1 MANYFHIPVLTKE
14 ILNYLN
20 LKKGGVYIDCT
31 LGGGG
36 HSEAILENIYPHG
49 LLIGID
55 QDIEAIK
62 TAKEELKSFL
72 DKVKLVKDNFKNLEG
87 ILSDLKIETVSGII
101 FDLGVSFHQLKKKER
116 GFSFKE
122 DSHLDMRMDLTQ
134 EFNADILINTYSEK
148 DLAEIFE
155 KYGEERFSKRIAR
168 LIIIERKKKAIT
180 TTRQLSDLV
189 IRSLPKTKK
198 RRTWR
203 IHPATRVFQ
212 AIRIEVNQELKALE
226 KGLNQAI
233 RVLEDKGRIC
243 VISYHSLEDRI
254 VKHLFKEV
262 EREGKDQGD
271 YGLKII
277 TKKPL
282 RPSLKEV
289 RDNPKARSAKLRVAE
304 KIIKVRGR

>member
-1 MANYFHIPVLTKE
+1 MANPFHIPVLTKE

-36 HSEAILENIYPHG
+36 HSKAILEKIYPHG

-55 QDIEAIK
+55 QDIEAIE
-62 TAKEELKSFL
+62 TAKEELKSYI
-72 DKVKLVKDNFKNLEG
+72 DKVKLVKGNFKNLEE
-87 ILSDLKIETVSGII
+87 ILSDLKTETVSGII
-101 FDLGVSFHQLKKKER
+101 FDLGVSFHQLKAKER

-134 EFNADILINTYSEK
+134 EFNADILINSYSEK

-168 LIIIERKKKAIT
+168 LIAIERKKKTIT
-180 TTRQLSDLV
+180 TTKQLADLV
-189 IRSLPKTKK
+189 IRSLPRTKK
-198 RRTWR
+198 RHTWR

-254 VKHLFKEV
+254 VKHLFKEA
-262 EREGKDQGD
+262 EREGKEQKN
-271 YGLKII
+271 YGLKIV
-277 TKKPL
+277 TKKPIK
-282 RPSLKEV
+282 PSLEEV
-289 RDNPKARSAKLRVAE
+289 RDNPKARSAKLRAAE
-304 KIIKVRGR
+304 KIMLTTI

>member
-1 MANYFHIPVLTKE
+1 MANSFHIPVLTKE

-36 HSEAILENIYPHG
+36 HSKAILEKIYPHG

-55 QDIEAIK
+55 QDIEAIE
-62 TAKEELKSFL
+62 TAKEELKSYI
-72 DKVKLVKDNFKNLEG
+72 DKVKLVKGNFKNLEE
-87 ILSDLKIETVSGII
+87 ILSDLKTERVSGII
-101 FDLGVSFHQLKKKER
+101 FDLGVSFHQLKEKER

-122 DSHLDMRMDLTQ
+122 DSHLDMRMDLNQ
-134 EFNADILINTYSEK
+134 EFNADILINSYSEK

-168 LIIIERKKKAIT
+168 LIVIERKKKTFT
-180 TTRQLSDLV
+180 TTKQLADL
-189 IRSLPKTKK
+189 IIKTLPRTKK
-198 RRTWR
+198 RHTWR

-254 VKHLFKEV
+254 VKHLFKEAA
-262 EREGKDQGD
+262 REGKEQKN
-271 YGLKII
+271 YGLKIV
-277 TKKPL
+277 TKKPI
-282 RPSLKEV
+282 RPSLEEV

-304 KIIKVRGR
+304 KIMFTTI

>member
-1 MANYFHIPVLTKE
+1 MANSFHIPVLTKE

-36 HSEAILENIYPHG
+36 HSKAILEKIYPHG

-55 QDIEAIK
+55 QDIEAIE
-62 TAKEELKSFL
+62 TAKEELKSYI
-72 DKVKLVKDNFKNLEG
+72 DKVKLVKGNFKNLEE
-87 ILSDLKIETVSGII
+87 ILSDLKTETVWGII
-101 FDLGVSFHQLKKKER
+101 FDLGVSFHQLKEKER

-122 DSHLDMRMDLTQ
+122 DSHLDMRMDLNQ
-134 EFNADILINTYSEK
+134 EFNADILINSYSEK

-155 KYGEERFSKRIAR
+155 KYGEERFSKKIAR
-168 LIIIERKKKAIT
+168 LIAIERKKKTIT
-180 TTRQLSDLV
+180 TTKQLADLV
-189 IRSLPKTKK
+189 IRSLPRTKK
-198 RRTWR
+198 RHTWR

-254 VKHLFKEV
+254 VKHLFKEA
-262 EREGKDQGD
+262 EREGKEQKN
-271 YGLKII
+271 YGLKIV
-277 TKKPL
+277 TKKPI
-282 RPSLKEV
+282 RPSLEEV

-304 KIIKVRGR
+304 KIMFTTI

>member
-1 MANYFHIPVLTKE
+1 MANFFHIPVLTKE

-36 HSEAILENIYPHG
+36 HSKAILENIYPHG

-55 QDIEAIK
+55 QDTEAIE
-62 TAKEELKSFL
+62 TVNEELKSYI
-72 DKVKLVKDNFKNLEG
+72 DKVKLVKGNFKNLEG
-87 ILSDLKIETVSGII
+87 ILSNLNIESVSGII
-101 FDLGVSFHQLKKKER
+101 FDLGVSFHQLKEKKR

-134 EFNADILINTYSEK
+134 KFNADILINSYSEK

-155 KYGEERFSKRIAR
+155 KYGEERFSRRIAR
-168 LIIIERKKKAIT
+168 IIVTERKKKVIATTKQLVDLIIKTLPGAI
-180 TTRQLSDLV
+180 
-189 IRSLPKTKK
+189 K
-198 RRTWR
+198 RKTWR

-262 EREGKDQGD
+262 EREGKEQKND
-271 YGLKII
+271 GLKII
-277 TKKPL
+277 TKKPI
-282 RPSLKEV
+282 RPSLEEV

-304 KIIKVRGR
+304 KTISVF

>member
-1 MANYFHIPVLTKE
+1 MASFFHSPVLTKE
-14 ILNYLN
+14 ILKYLDF
-20 LKKGGVYIDCT
+20 KKGGVYIDCT

-36 HSEAILENIYPHG
+36 HSKAILENIYPHG

-55 QDIEAIK
+55 QDIEAIEI
-62 TAKEELKSFL
+62 AKEELKSCI
-72 DKVKLVKDNFKNLEG
+72 DKVKLVKGNFKNIAK
-87 ILSDLKIETVSGII
+87 ILSDLKIETVSGIV
-101 FDLGVSFHQLKKKER
+101 FDLGVSFHQLKEKER

-134 EFNADILINTYSEK
+134 KFNADTLINSYSEK

-168 LIIIERKKKAIT
+168 LIVAERKKKAIST
-180 TTRQLSDLV
+180 TKQLSDLI
-189 IRSLPKTKK
+189 IRSLPRTKK
-198 RRTWR
+198 RHTWR

-212 AIRIEVNQELKALE
+212 AIRIEVNQELEALRM
-226 KGLNQAI
+226 GLNQAI

-262 EREGKDQGD
+262 EREGKEQKN
-271 YGLKII
+271 YGLKIV
-277 TKKPL
+277 TKKPV
-282 RPSLKEV
+282 RPSSEEV
-289 RDNPKARSAKLRVAE
+289 RNNPKARSAKLRVAE
-304 KIIKVRGR
+304 KIISVF

>member
-1 MANYFHIPVLTKE
+1 MVNSFHTPVLTKE
-14 ILNYLN
+14 ILNYLDF
-20 LKKGGVYIDCT
+20 KKGGVYIDCT

-36 HSEAILENIYPHG
+36 HSKAILENIYPHG

-55 QDIEAIK
+55 QDTEAIE
-62 TAKEELKSFL
+62 TAKEELKSYI
-72 DKVKLVKDNFKNLEG
+72 DKVKLVKGNFKNIEG

-101 FDLGVSFHQLKKKER
+101 FDLGVSFHQLKEKER

-134 EFNADILINTYSEK
+134 EFNADILINSYSEK

-155 KYGEERFSKRIAR
+155 KYGEERFSRKIAR
-168 LIIIERKKKAIT
+168 LIITERKKKAIT
-180 TTRQLSDLV
+180 TTKQLADLV
-189 IRSLPKTKK
+189 VRSLPRTKK
-198 RRTWR
+198 RHTWR

-226 KGLNQAI
+226 TGLNQAI

-254 VKHLFKEV
+254 VKHLFKEA
-262 EREGKDQGD
+262 EREGKEQKN

-277 TKKPL
+277 TKKPIG
-282 RPSLKEV
+282 PSSEEV

-304 KIIKVRGR
+304 KRIFTTI

>member
-1 MANYFHIPVLTKE
+1 MANSFHIPVLTKE

-36 HSEAILENIYPHG
+36 HSKAILEKIYPDG
-49 LLIGID
+49 LLIGMD
-55 QDIEAIK
+55 QDIEAIE
-62 TAKEELKSFL
+62 TAREELKSYI
-72 DKVKLVKDNFKNLEG
+72 DKVKLVKGNFKNLEE
-87 ILSDLKIETVSGII
+87 ILSDVKIETVSGII
-101 FDLGVSFHQLKKKER
+101 FDLGVSFHQLKEKER

-122 DSHLDMRMDLTQ
+122 DSHLDMRMDLNQ
-134 EFNADILINTYSEK
+134 EFNADILINSYSEK

-168 LIIIERKKKAIT
+168 LIVIERKKERINT
-180 TTRQLSDLV
+180 TKQLADLV
-189 IRSLPKTKK
+189 IRSLPRIKK
-198 RRTWR
+198 RHTWR

-212 AIRIEVNQELKALE
+212 AIRIEVNQELKVLE

-233 RVLEDKGRIC
+233 RVLENKGRVC

-254 VKHLFKEV
+254 VKHQFKEV
-262 EREGKDQGD
+262 EREGKDKGN

-277 TKKPL
+277 TKKPIS
-282 RPSLKEV
+282 PSLKEV
-289 RDNPKARSAKLRVAE
+289 EDNPKARSAKLRVAE
-304 KIIKVRGR
+304 KIIFVS

>member
-1 MANYFHIPVLTKE
+1 MASFFHSPVLTKE
-14 ILNYLN
+14 ILNYLDF
-20 LKKGGVYIDCT
+20 KKGGVYIDCT

-36 HSEAILENIYPHG
+36 HSKAILENIYPYG

-55 QDIEAIK
+55 QDIEAIEI
-62 TAKEELKSFL
+62 AKEELKIYI
-72 DKVKLVKDNFKNLEG
+72 DKVKLVKGNFKNLEG

-101 FDLGVSFHQLKKKER
+101 FDLGVSFHQLKEKER

-122 DSHLDMRMDLTQ
+122 DSRLDMRMDLTQ
-134 EFNADILINTYSEK
+134 KFNADILINSYSEK

-168 LIIIERKKKAIT
+168 LIVIERKKKAIT
-180 TTRQLSDLV
+180 TTKQLADLI
-189 IRSLPKTKK
+189 IRSLPRTKK
-198 RRTWR
+198 RHTWR

-212 AIRIEVNQELKALE
+212 AIRIEVNQELKSLK

-262 EREGKDQGD
+262 EREGKEQRD

-277 TKKPL
+277 TKKPI
-282 RPSLKEV
+282 RPSSEEV

-304 KIIKVRGR
+304 KIMSVS

>member
-1 MANYFHIPVLTKE
+1 MTNSFHIPVLTKE
-14 ILNYLN
+14 ILSYLD

-36 HSEAILENIYPHG
+36 HSKAILEKIYPQG

-55 QDIEAIK
+55 QDIEAIE
-62 TAKEELKSFL
+62 TAKEELKSYT
-72 DKVKLVKDNFKNLEG
+72 DNIKLVKGNFKNLEG
-87 ILSDLKIETVSGII
+87 ILTDLKIKTVSGII
-101 FDLGVSFHQLKKKER
+101 FDLGVSFHQLKEKER

-134 EFNADILINTYSEK
+134 EFNADTLINSYSEK

-155 KYGEERFSKRIAR
+155 KYGEERFSKRNAR
-168 LIIIERKKKAIT
+168 LIITERKKKAIT
-180 TTRQLSDLV
+180 TTKQLSDLV
-189 IRSLPKTKK
+189 IRSLPRTKK
-198 RRTWR
+198 RHTWR
-203 IHPATRVFQ
+203 IHPATRIFQ

-233 RVLEDKGRIC
+233 RVLENKGRMC

-262 EREGKDQGD
+262 ERAGKDQGD

-277 TKKPL
+277 TKKPI
-282 RPSLKEV
+282 RPSSEEI
-289 RDNPKARSAKLRVAE
+289 RENPKARSAKLRVAE
-304 KIIKVRGR
+304 KIIRVKGR

>member
-1 MANYFHIPVLTKE
+1 MANSFHIPVLTKE

-36 HSEAILENIYPHG
+36 HSKAILEKIYPHG
-49 LLIGID
+49 LLIGMD
-55 QDIEAIK
+55 QDIEAIE
-62 TAKEELKSFL
+62 TAREELKSYI
-72 DKVKLVKDNFKNLEG
+72 DKVKLVKGNFKNLEE
-87 ILSDLKIETVSGII
+87 ILSDVKIETVSGII
-101 FDLGVSFHQLKKKER
+101 FDLGVSFHQLKEKER

-122 DSHLDMRMDLTQ
+122 DSHLDMRMDLNQ
-134 EFNADILINTYSEK
+134 EFNADILINSYSEK

-155 KYGEERFSKRIAR
+155 KYGEEQFSRRIAR
-168 LIIIERKKKAIT
+168 LIAIERKKENINT
-180 TTRQLSDLV
+180 TKQLADLV
-189 IRSLPKTKK
+189 IKSLPRTKK
-198 RRTWR
+198 RHTWR

-233 RVLEDKGRIC
+233 RVLENKGRVC

-254 VKHLFKEV
+254 VKHQFKEV
-262 EREGKDQGD
+262 EREGKDKGN

-277 TKKPL
+277 TKKPIS
-282 RPSLKEV
+282 PSLKEV
-289 RDNPKARSAKLRVAE
+289 EDNPKARSAKLRVAE
-304 KIIKVRGR
+304 KIIFVS

>member
-1 MANYFHIPVLTKE
+1 MTNSFHIPVLTKE
-14 ILNYLN
+14 IISYLD

-36 HSEAILENIYPHG
+36 HSKAILEKIYPQG

-55 QDIEAIK
+55 QDIEAIE
-62 TAKEELKSFL
+62 TAKEELKSYI
-72 DKVKLVKDNFKNLEG
+72 DNIKLVKGNFKNLEG
-87 ILSDLKIETVSGII
+87 ILTDLKIKTVSGII
-101 FDLGVSFHQLKKKER
+101 FDLGVSFHQLKEKER

-122 DSHLDMRMDLTQ
+122 ESHLDMRMDLTQ
-134 EFNADILINTYSEK
+134 EFNADTLINSYSEK

-168 LIIIERKKKAIT
+168 LIITERKKKAIAT
-180 TTRQLSDLV
+180 TKQLSDLV
-189 IRSLPKTKK
+189 IRSLPRTKK
-198 RRTWR
+198 RHTWR

-233 RVLEDKGRIC
+233 RVLENKGRMC

-262 EREGKDQGD
+262 ERVGKDQGD

-277 TKKPL
+277 TKKPI
-282 RPSLKEV
+282 RPSSEEI
-289 RDNPKARSAKLRVAE
+289 RENPKARSAKLRVAE
-304 KIIKVRGR
+304 KIIRIKGR

>member
-1 MANYFHIPVLTKE
+1 MTNSFHIPVLTKE

-36 HSEAILENIYPHG
+36 HSKAILEKIYPHG

-55 QDIEAIK
+55 QDIDAIEAV
-62 TAKEELKSFL
+62 KEELKSYI
-72 DKVKLVKDNFKNLEG
+72 DKVKLVKGNFINLEE
-87 ILSDLKIETVSGII
+87 ILSNLKTETVSGII
-101 FDLGVSFHQLKKKER
+101 FDLGVSFHQLKEKER

-134 EFNADILINTYSEK
+134 EFNADILINNYSEE
-148 DLAEIFE
+148 DLAEVFE

-168 LIIIERKKKAIT
+168 LIVIERKKKTIT
-180 TTRQLSDLV
+180 TSKQLSDLV
-189 IRSLPKTKK
+189 IRSLPRTKK

-212 AIRIEVNQELKALE
+212 AIRIEVNQELKALK

-233 RVLEDKGRIC
+233 RLLEDKGRVC

-254 VKHLFKEV
+254 VKHQFKEV
-262 EREGKDQGD
+262 EREGKDKGN

-277 TKKPL
+277 TKKPIS
-282 RPSLKEV
+282 PSSGEV
-289 RDNPKARSAKLRVAE
+289 ERNPKARSAKLRVAE
-304 KIIKVRGR
+304 KIISVF

>member
-1 MANYFHIPVLTKE
+1 MANSFHIPVLTKE

-36 HSEAILENIYPHG
+36 HSKALLEKIYPYG

-55 QDIEAIK
+55 QDIEAIE
-62 TAKEELKSFL
+62 TAKEELKSYR
-72 DKVKLVKDNFKNLEG
+72 DKVKIIKGNFKNLEE
-87 ILSDLKIETVSGII
+87 ILSDIKIKTVSGII
-101 FDLGVSFHQLKKKER
+101 FDLGVSFHQLKEKDR

-122 DSHLDMRMDLTQ
+122 DSHLDMRMDLNQ
-134 EFNADILINTYSEK
+134 EFNADILINSYSEK

-168 LIIIERKKKAIT
+168 LIVIERKKERINT
-180 TTRQLSDLV
+180 TKQLADLI
-189 IRSLPKTKK
+189 IRSLPRTKK
-198 RRTWR
+198 RHTWR

-233 RVLEDKGRIC
+233 RVLENKGRVC

-254 VKHLFKEV
+254 VKHQFKEV
-262 EREGKDQGD
+262 EREGKDKGN

-277 TKKPL
+277 TKKPII
-282 RPSLKEV
+282 PSLEEV
-289 RDNPKARSAKLRVAE
+289 EDNPKARSAKLRVAE
-304 KIIKVRGR
+304 KIISVS

>member
-1 MANYFHIPVLTKE
+1 MANSFHIPVLTKE
-14 ILNYLN
+14 ILNYLK

-36 HSEAILENIYPHG
+36 HSKAILEKIYPHG

-55 QDIEAIK
+55 QDIEAIE
-62 TAKEELKSFL
+62 TAKEELKSYS
-72 DKVKLVKDNFKNLEG
+72 DKVKLVKGNFKNLEE
-87 ILSDLKIETVSGII
+87 ILSDLKTETVSGII
-101 FDLGVSFHQLKKKER
+101 FDLGVSFHQLKEKER

-122 DSHLDMRMDLTQ
+122 DSHLDMRMDLNQ
-134 EFNADILINTYSEK
+134 EFNADILINSYSEK

-168 LIIIERKKKAIT
+168 LIVIERKKKTFT
-180 TTRQLSDLV
+180 TTKQLADL
-189 IRSLPKTKK
+189 IIKTLPRTKK
-198 RRTWR
+198 RHTWR

-254 VKHLFKEV
+254 VKHLFKEAA
-262 EREGKDQGD
+262 REGKEQKN
-271 YGLKII
+271 YGLKIV
-277 TKKPL
+277 TKKPI
-282 RPSLKEV
+282 RPSLEEV

-304 KIIKVRGR
+304 KIMFTTI

>member
-1 MANYFHIPVLTKE
+1 MANSFHIPVLTKE

-36 HSEAILENIYPHG
+36 HSKALLEKIYPHG
-49 LLIGID
+49 LLVGMD
-55 QDIEAIK
+55 QDIEAIE
-62 TAKEELKSFL
+62 TAREELKSYR
-72 DKVKLVKDNFKNLEG
+72 DKVKIIKGNFKNLEE
-87 ILSDLKIETVSGII
+87 ILSDIKIESVSGII
-101 FDLGVSFHQLKKKER
+101 FDLGVSFHQLKEKDR

-122 DSHLDMRMDLTQ
+122 DSHLDMRMDLNQ
-134 EFNADILINTYSEK
+134 EFNADILINSYSEK

-155 KYGEERFSKRIAR
+155 KYGEERFSKKIAR
-168 LIIIERKKKAIT
+168 LIAIERKKKTIT
-180 TTRQLSDLV
+180 TTKQLADLV
-189 IRSLPKTKK
+189 IRSLPRTKK
-198 RRTWR
+198 RHTWR

-254 VKHLFKEV
+254 VKHLFKEA
-262 EREGKDQGD
+262 EREGKEQKN
-271 YGLKII
+271 YGLKIV
-277 TKKPL
+277 TKKPI
-282 RPSLKEV
+282 RPSLEEV

-304 KIIKVRGR
+304 KIMFTTI

>member
-1 MANYFHIPVLTKE
+1 MANSFHIPVLTKE

-31 LGGGG
+31 VGGGG
-36 HSEAILENIYPHG
+36 HSKAILEKIYPHG

-55 QDIEAIK
+55 QDIEAINA
-62 TAKEELKSFL
+62 AKEELKTYL
-72 DKVKLVKDNFKNLEG
+72 DKVTLIKGNFKNLEK
-87 ILSDLKIETVSGII
+87 ILPDIKIKTVSGII
-101 FDLGVSFHQLKKKER
+101 FDLGVSFHQLKEKER

-122 DSHLDMRMDLTQ
+122 DSHLDMRMDLNQ
-134 EFNADILINTYSEK
+134 EFNAYILINSYSEN
-148 DLAEIFE
+148 DVVEIFE

-168 LIIIERKKKAIT
+168 LITIERKKERINT
-180 TTRQLSDLV
+180 TKQLADLV
-189 IRSLPKTKK
+189 IRSLPRTKK
-198 RRTWR
+198 RHTWR

-226 KGLNQAI
+226 KGLSQAI

-254 VKHLFKEV
+254 VKHQFKEI
-262 EREGKDQGD
+262 EKEGKDKGN

-277 TKKPL
+277 TKKPIS
-282 RPSLKEV
+282 PSSEEV
-289 RDNPKARSAKLRVAE
+289 EGNSKARSAKLRVAE
-304 KIIKVRGR
+304 KIISVS